1 MRKGKRE
8 KVDNEFSLDELKKQS
23 FNSYLFIITL
33 VRKDGSMELKVDL
46 KDRSYPIIIEKGLI
60 NRVSEE
66 IRKVYKGKKIFII
79 TDDNVNKYYGG
90 KISGE
95 LKKNDFE
102 VKLLALKPG
111 EETKNFNTLPIVY
124 NELLDFNLTRSDLI
138 IALGG
143 GVIGDLAGFVAST
156 YLRGVD
162 FVQIPTSLLAQVDSS
177 VGGKVAVDLERGKNL
192 VGSFYHPKCVLIDP
206 EVLNTLDNRFFIDGM
221 AEVIKY
227 GCIKDKQFF
236 DYLEKMENNQQLI
249 NNMEVVIHKCCDIKR
264 QVVENDEK
272 DKGERMLLNFG
283 HTLGH
288 AIEQYYNYTK
298 YSHGEGVAIGMYVI
312 SKISEEKGLTKKGTS
327 QRIKDILVK
336 YNLPYELD
344 VNIEE
349 TLEAINLDK
358 KKLGNDLNV
367 IILKEI
373 GNSEIYKTTAEFF
386 KI

>member
-1 MRKGKRE
+1 M
-8 KVDNEFSLDELKKQS
+8 Q
-23 FNSYLFIITL
+23 
-33 VRKDGSMELKVDL
+33 LKVDL

-60 NRVSEE
+60 NSVSKE
-66 IRKVYKGKKIFII
+66 IIKVYKGKKIFII

-90 KISGE
+90 KISEE
-95 LKKNDFE
+95 LKHNDFE
-102 VKLLALKPG
+102 VKLLSLKPG
-111 EETKNFNTLPIVY
+111 EETKNFNTLPMIY

-162 FVQIPTSLLAQVDSS
+162 FIQIPTSLLAQVDSS

-236 DYLEKMENNQQLI
+236 DYIEKMENKKQLI
-249 NNMEVVIHKCCDIKR
+249 NSMELIIHKCCDIKR

-298 YSHGEGVAIGMYVI
+298 YSHGEGVAIGMYEI
-312 SKISEEKGLTKKGTS
+312 SKISEEKRLTKKGTS

-344 VNIEE
+344 INIEE
-349 TLEAINLDK
+349 ILEAINLDK
-358 KKLGNDLNV
+358 KKLGNNLNV
-367 IILKEI
+367 IILNEI
-373 GNSEIYKTTAEFF
+373 GSSKVYKTTAEFF

>member
-1 MRKGKRE
+1 
-8 KVDNEFSLDELKKQS
+8 
-23 FNSYLFIITL
+23 
-33 VRKDGSMELKVDL
+33 MELIVDL

-90 KISGE
+90 KITE
-95 LKKNDFE
+95 ALKDSEFE
-102 VKLLALKPG
+102 VKLLSLKPG

-124 NELLDFNLTRSDLI
+124 NELLNFNLTRSDLI

-177 VGGKVAVDLERGKNL
+177 VGGKVAVDLDRGKNL

-206 EVLNTLDNRFFIDGM
+206 DVLNTLEDRFFIDGM

-227 GCIKDKQFF
+227 GCIKDKEFF

-344 VNIEE
+344 VKIEE

-367 IILKEI
+367 IILKP
-373 GNSEIYKTTAEFF
+373 
-386 KI
+386 